1 MSALPPDEDH
11 PYGHGR
17 FEAVGSLGVSAL
29 LLLTAWHIAA
39 HAYDKLQHCL
49 VLPLFSFSLGETLPW
64 LQTGLAALRGGH
76 MGLGVSCS
84 AAPSLLAV
92 GAALAS
98 IVVKE
103 LLYQVT
109 ASVGLKHNSQVLL
122 ANAVSTD
129 ERSCLLDGVWA
140 GRVCQKLSCLVLLAC
155 FA

>member
-1 MSALPPDEDH
+1 MTLWAVRMSALPPDEDH

-49 VLPLFSFSLGETLPW
+49 VLPLFPHFPW
-64 LQTGLAALRGGH
+64 QSWLASLRGGH
-76 MGLGVSCS
+76 GGAGGALGLGVSCS

-122 ANAVSTD
+122 ANAVRKSS
-129 ERSCLLDGVWA
+129 RARLASPRRKG
-140 GRVCQKLSCLVLLAC
+140 GREGNE
-155 FA
+155 